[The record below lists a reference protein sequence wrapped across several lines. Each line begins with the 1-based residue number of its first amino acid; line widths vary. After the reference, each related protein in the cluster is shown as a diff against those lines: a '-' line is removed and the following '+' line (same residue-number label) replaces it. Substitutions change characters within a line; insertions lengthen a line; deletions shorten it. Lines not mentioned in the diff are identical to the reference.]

1 MNARRL
7 GDALAIVACVWALAV
22 VVVAVAS
29 LLGLFSAMFG
39 HSGVLEVLVI
49 FIITSLPLGALGL
62 WMIIACAGAM
72 TGAGSPMTPWLVA
85 MVVCPPS
92 CLAYYFAV
100 FRPGAARVPAQGGQV
115 SIPSPAPARPRPR
128 WLSDVVALLCGLIV
142 LAFALLVVPLSRQLE
157 KAPPSPYDFARL
169 GVLLM
174 LLLVAQTGMWA
185 WMLVDAVTA
194 AGQNK
199 TTYAIVWVVAVAVLQ
214 WVFTPT
220 IWLYYLIRYRPR
232 HTAPSAAGGSV

>member
-7 GDALAIVACVWALAV
+7 GDALAILACVWALAV

-49 FIITSLPLGALGL
+49 FIITSLPLGALWL

-72 TGAGSPMTPWLVA
+72 TGAGSPLTPWLVA

-115 SIPSPAPARPRPR
+115 SIPSPAPSRPRPR
-128 WLSDVVALLCGLIV
+128 WLSDAAAIVSGLIV
-142 LAFALLVVPLSRQLE
+142 VAFALLILPVSRLLE
-157 KAPPSPYDFARL
+157 KTPPNINDFAWF
-169 GVLLM
+169 GVLLVLM
-174 LLLVAQTGMWA
+174 VVAQTGMWA

-199 TTYAIVWVVAVAVLQ
+199 STYTIIWLVAVAVLQ

-220 IWLYYLIRYRPR
+220 VWLYYLIRYRPR
-232 HTAPSAAGGSV
+232 HAARV

>member
-1 MNARRL
+1 MNARRI
-7 GDALAIVACVWALAV
+7 GDALVILACAWALAV
-22 VVVAVAS
+22 VAVAVAS
-29 LLGLFSAMFG
+29 LLGLFSAVFG

-49 FIITSLPLGALGL
+49 FIITSLPLCALWL

-72 TGAGSPMTPWLVA
+72 TGARSPMTPWLVA
-85 MVVCPPS
+85 MVLCPPS

-100 FRPGAARVPAQGGQV
+100 FRPGAARAPGEGGQV
-115 SIPSPAPARPRPR
+115 SVPAPAPARPRPR
-128 WLSDVVALLCGLIV
+128 WLSDVAAIVSGLIV
-142 LAFALLVVPLSRQLE
+142 VAFALVVVPLSRQLE

-169 GVLLM
+169 GVLLV

-199 TTYAIVWVVAVAVLQ
+199 STYAIVWVVAVAVLQ

-220 IWLYYLIRYRPR
+220 IWLYYLVRYRPR
-232 HTAPSAAGGSV
+232 HGVSSSA